1 MLPLLRTILL
11 LLWFRNFSE
20 VYDFN
25 LMTLVLGKILMCE
38 DPAVFLAGFEIIE
51 YSFAFE
57 GNHCRKKKIAQQIQ
71 NPVHHQKTSLNPL
84 QSMCAETVRRC
95 RTEYDRE

>member
-25 LMTLVLGKILMCE
+25 LMTLCIRLTEEAIHEYRSRVSGPNDPNSEFSSESLDESFAKKSTESTNTYSSGDE
-38 DPAVFLAGFEIIE
+38 D
-51 YSFAFE
+51 YSFLDDPDLPF
-57 GNHCRKKKIAQQIQ
+57 
-71 NPVHHQKTSLNPL
+71 
-84 QSMCAETVRRC
+84 
-95 RTEYDRE
+95 

>member
-25 LMTLVLGKILMCE
+25 LMTLTDMVHKSRLLYFPLQVLGLVQHLFRNYCIANQLR
-38 DPAVFLAGFEIIE
+38 
-51 YSFAFE
+51 YNSFT
-57 GNHCRKKKIAQQIQ
+57 K
-71 NPVHHQKTSLNPL
+71 
-84 QSMCAETVRRC
+84 
-95 RTEYDRE
+95 

>member
-25 LMTLVLGKILMCE
+25 LMTLILKWFKFEEEPIQYESERCLNRLSE
-38 DPAVFLAGFEIIE
+38 FSSLNQNSAKNDKYDIEIIV
-51 YSFAFE
+51 YNCMLS
-57 GNHCRKKKIAQQIQ
+57 
-71 NPVHHQKTSLNPL
+71 
-84 QSMCAETVRRC
+84 
-95 RTEYDRE
+95 

>member
-25 LMTLVLGKILMCE
+25 LMTLEKHKEKIEHPELIYPE
-38 DPAVFLAGFEIIE
+38 WGTYNEIQQEGFKKHWKKEITNFEIQIE
-51 YSFAFE
+51 R
-57 GNHCRKKKIAQQIQ
+57 RKREI
-71 NPVHHQKTSLNPL
+71 
-84 QSMCAETVRRC
+84 ERR
-95 RTEYDRE
+95 RSADG